1 MFVSDR
7 IVGDRN
13 WEGEEGI
20 IDKCSLDKEI
30 KIEAGCCF
38 GGGACKADEVGK
50 LSECFECSFG

>member
-38 GGGACKADEVGK
+38 GGGTCKTDEVG
-50 LSECFECSFG
+50 